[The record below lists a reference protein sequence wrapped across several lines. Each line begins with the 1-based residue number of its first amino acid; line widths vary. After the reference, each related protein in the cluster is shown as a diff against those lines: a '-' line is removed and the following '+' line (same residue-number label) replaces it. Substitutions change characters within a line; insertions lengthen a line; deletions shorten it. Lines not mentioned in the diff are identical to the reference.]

1 MHDSTLAQ
9 LEGKRACK
17 RRRNELKKN
26 RPHPHSIAME
36 NPHYVPKILDPA
48 NDGAKVSAA
57 DVSIPQFDWSPIYV
71 QSREEQQPDLEAP
84 EMLAGRL
91 NYRHHVT
98 HRERH
103 SLLTRRNR
111 EFASNMPRKVCR
123 TVHEDQ
129 GIYEDNEEEVSLS
142 QPPTQSAAAMNGSY
156 TYYIFMLLHLY
167 CNLKPVLTGN
177 RVICFINNLD
187 QSQPKHTGDPT
198 CTTVTDDGNFL
209 FSLY

>member
-1 MHDSTLAQ
+1 
-9 LEGKRACK
+9 
-17 RRRNELKKN
+17 
-26 RPHPHSIAME
+26 ME
-36 NPHYVPKILDPA
+36 NPHYVPKILDSA
-48 NDGAKVSAA
+48 KDGAKVSAA
-57 DVSIPQFDWSPIYV
+57 DVSITQFDWSPIYV

-111 EFASNMPRKVCR
+111 EFASNMPRKVCQ

-129 GIYEDNEEEVSLS
+129 GIYEDNDEKVSLS

-177 RVICFINNLD
+177 RVICFIDNLD
-187 QSQPKHTGDPT
+187 QSQPKRTGDPT